1 MMYVSPVIALL
12 LVSLNLGL
20 PYRNASMSGFGT
32 GCNGTNAS
40 SFDFESPS
48 SDNDESDVV
57 ANRLLDDITIGEKAA
72 KSFLQPSREAV
83 EREYDDILEALRTEG
98 VDGKHR
104 RVKRRRPSTPPEP
117 TVPSTWVVNGIRTV
131 TPYRSGATFISPQ
144 ELKPKYDYF
153 KYKRWP
159 QVRRSGPLGT
169 VPHAP
174 APPLP
179 APAPQ
184 WSAWGAWSSCS
195 TTCGEGLR
203 RGTRERG
210 QETQDASEECR
221 VQACQ
226 QVVPVRCTEWSTW
239 GDCHARTKMCY
250 RTRENVAGETCD
262 GHTYQRSGCSLQ
274 NCLGKVKAEGYKENL
289 HRELRQHDE
298 QQAEEAQ
305 QSQQEALENPLSQD
319 QEEAEAK
326 DYLNFFTEMKTDS
339 QSSSDEDYLNL
350 FTELKTDSQ
359 SSSSSSDGDYLNLF
373 TELKTDSQ
381 SSSSSSDEGLI
392 DQYFNKETGRF
403 FGDVD
408 TLTGLDYVLESE
420 TVDECASKCLDI
432 YPKCLSFNYRPAN
445 SGEEEA
451 TSKCWLEKE
460 NKDTHMDNEDWEKWP
475 HRNYYQRKDIL
486 LYFTKMWGNF
496 FVDRGTLINS
506 YRGYDSISAEECARR
521 CLEGYGDY
529 DGVSPKCKSTNYRPA
544 NSGESTTTAKCWIHR
559 ENRKTHPDN
568 PEGERNIYWQERY
581 YYYYERKG
589 APITFFKE
597 TEGRFFGDASTLIET
612 YRAIT
617 VGECARRCLKGYKGY
632 YGYPR
637 CKSFNYRPANSGES
651 NPLSECWLHSENKDT
666 HLSSPNWE
674 NWEHRNY
681 YQRKGDQSEDSEE
694 PEDEQA
700 NGLTDKY
707 FNKETGRFFG
717 DAFTLIGWDCI
728 YESITVD
735 ECARRCLEG
744 YETYDGVNPKCLSFN
759 YRPANSGESTTISK
773 CWLHKEN
780 RDTHMDNSEWEN
792 WEHRNYYQRK
802 DFLLYFTEMEGKF
815 FGDSDTLI
823 NGDYDSIS
831 AEECA
836 RRCLEGYGDY
846 DGVSPECKSFNY
858 RPANSGESAILLK
871 QPAKCWLHR
880 ENRKTH
886 PDNPDWEN
894 WPQRNYYERKGAPLT
909 FFKEP
914 EGKFFGEASTIIKT
928 YHAITVGECAR
939 RCLEGYRDYNG
950 VNPKC
955 KSFNYRPA
963 NSGESN
969 PLSECWL
976 HSENKYTHSRS
987 PEWENWEHRNYYQ
1000 RKAAQVTAESEVEQL
1015 EEEIEQA
1022 QQRNEQA
1029 RQKQS
1034 RQRNGP
1040 GAQREEPE
1048 EPEDEQ
1054 ANAFAVYGL
1063 WYGAAPRGRS
1073 PSLAAFCVLVA
1084 AILLLTSALF

>member
-1 MMYVSPVIALL
+1 MVCTLIPKVFHTKVS
-12 LVSLNLGL
+12 
-20 PYRNASMSGFGT
+20 
-32 GCNGTNAS
+32 
-40 SFDFESPS
+40 
-48 SDNDESDVV
+48 
-57 ANRLLDDITIGEKAA
+57 
-72 KSFLQPSREAV
+72 
-83 EREYDDILEALRTEG
+83 
-98 VDGKHR
+98 
-104 RVKRRRPSTPPEP
+104 
-117 TVPSTWVVNGIRTV
+117 
-131 TPYRSGATFISPQ
+131 
-144 ELKPKYDYF
+144 
-153 KYKRWP
+153 
-159 QVRRSGPLGT
+159 
-169 VPHAP
+169 HAP

-262 GHTYQRSGCSLQ
+262 GPNYQRSGCSQQ

-305 QSQQEALENPLSQD
+305 QSQQEALENRLSQE

-326 DYLNFFTEMKTDS
+326 DYLNLFTELKTDS

-359 SSSSSSDGDYLNLF
+359 SSSSSSDG
-373 TELKTDSQ
+373 
-381 SSSSSSDEGLI
+381 GLI

-475 HRNYYQRKDIL
+475 HRNYYQRKD
-486 LYFTKMWGNF
+486 
-496 FVDRGTLINS
+496 
-506 YRGYDSISAEECARR
+506 
-521 CLEGYGDY
+521 
-529 DGVSPKCKSTNYRPA
+529 
-544 NSGESTTTAKCWIHR
+544 
-559 ENRKTHPDN
+559 
-568 PEGERNIYWQERY
+568 
-581 YYYYERKG
+581 
-589 APITFFKE
+589 
-597 TEGRFFGDASTLIET
+597 
-612 YRAIT
+612 
-617 VGECARRCLKGYKGY
+617 
-632 YGYPR
+632 
-637 CKSFNYRPANSGES
+637 
-651 NPLSECWLHSENKDT
+651 
-666 HLSSPNWE
+666 
-674 NWEHRNY
+674 
-681 YQRKGDQSEDSEE
+681 
-694 PEDEQA
+694 
-700 NGLTDKY
+700 
-707 FNKETGRFFG
+707 
-717 DAFTLIGWDCI
+717 
-728 YESITVD
+728 
-735 ECARRCLEG
+735 
-744 YETYDGVNPKCLSFN
+744 
-759 YRPANSGESTTISK
+759 
-773 CWLHKEN
+773 
-780 RDTHMDNSEWEN
+780 
-792 WEHRNYYQRK
+792 
-802 DFLLYFTEMEGKF
+802 FLLYFTEMEGKF

-823 NGDYDSIS
+823 NGGYDSIS

-914 EGKFFGEASTIIKT
+914 EGRFFGDASTIIKT

-939 RCLEGYRDYNG
+939 RCLKGYRDYDG

-1048 EPEDEQ
+1048 EPVDEQ

-1063 WYGAAPRGRS
+1063 WYGAAPRGRA

>member
-1 MMYVSPVIALL
+1 
-12 LVSLNLGL
+12 
-20 PYRNASMSGFGT
+20 MSGFGT

-40 SFDFESPS
+40 SYDFESPS

-104 RVKRRRPSTPPEP
+104 RVKRRRPSPPPEP

-153 KYKRWP
+153 KYKKWP
-159 QVRRSGPLGT
+159 RIRRIGPLGNARR
-169 VPHAP
+169 VARD
-174 APPLP
+174 
-179 APAPQ
+179 
-184 WSAWGAWSSCS
+184 S
-195 TTCGEGLR
+195 EG
-203 RGTRERG
+203 GQERG
-210 QETQDASEECR
+210 GRKHRTRLRNAESRRAS
-221 VQACQ
+221 
-226 QVVPVRCTEWSTW
+226 
-239 GDCHARTKMCY
+239 MCY

-262 GHTYQRSGCSLQ
+262 GPNYQRSGCSQQ

-305 QSQQEALENPLSQD
+305 QSQQEALENRLSQE

-326 DYLNFFTEMKTDS
+326 DYLNLFTELKTDS
-339 QSSSDEDYLNL
+339 QSSSSSSDEDYLNL

-359 SSSSSSDGDYLNLF
+359 SSSSSSDG
-373 TELKTDSQ
+373 
-381 SSSSSSDEGLI
+381 GLI

-496 FVDRGTLINS
+496 FVDRNTLINS

-544 NSGESTTTAKCWIHR
+544 NSG
-559 ENRKTHPDN
+559 
-568 PEGERNIYWQERY
+568 
-581 YYYYERKG
+581 
-589 APITFFKE
+589 APLTFFKE

-681 YQRKGDQSEDSEE
+681 YQRK
-694 PEDEQA
+694 
-700 NGLTDKY
+700 GLTDKY

-802 DFLLYFTEMEGKF
+802 
-815 FGDSDTLI
+815 
-823 NGDYDSIS
+823 
-831 AEECA
+831 
-836 RRCLEGYGDY
+836 
-846 DGVSPECKSFNY
+846 
-858 RPANSGESAILLK
+858 
-871 QPAKCWLHR
+871 
-880 ENRKTH
+880 
-886 PDNPDWEN
+886 
-894 WPQRNYYERKGAPLT
+894 GAPLT

-914 EGKFFGEASTIIKT
+914 EGRFFGDASTIIKT

-939 RCLEGYRDYNG
+939 RCLKGYRDYDG
-950 VNPKC
+950 VNPK
-955 KSFNYRPA
+955 S
-963 NSGESN
+963 
-969 PLSECWL
+969 
-976 HSENKYTHSRS
+976 
-987 PEWENWEHRNYYQ
+987 
-1000 RKAAQVTAESEVEQL
+1000 AQVTAESEVEQL

-1040 GAQREEPE
+1040 
-1048 EPEDEQ
+1048 
-1054 ANAFAVYGL
+1054 
-1063 WYGAAPRGRS
+1063 
-1073 PSLAAFCVLVA
+1073 A